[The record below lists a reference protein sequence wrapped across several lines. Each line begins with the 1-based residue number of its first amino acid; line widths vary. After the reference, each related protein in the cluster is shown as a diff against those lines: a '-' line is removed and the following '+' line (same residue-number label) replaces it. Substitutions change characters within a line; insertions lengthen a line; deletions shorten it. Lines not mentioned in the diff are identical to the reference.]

1 MTTYIL
7 PLPWIQPPITSNQ
20 QRRMHY
26 MAEARIKRQ
35 IRFTVGL
42 QAKLARLP
50 KGLARVEIVLNW
62 QPAIARARDE
72 DSLAPTLSSC
82 CDALALGHYS
92 RHPGYGLVADDTAG
106 IVTSR
111 TVIHPVA
118 KPAKFWLEIEDLS

>member
-1 MTTYIL
+1 VTTYIL
-7 PLPWIQPPITSNQ
+7 PLTWLQPPITSNQ
-20 QRRMHY
+20 QRRMHH

-50 KGLARVEIVLNW
+50 KGLARVEIILHW

-72 DSLAPTLSSC
+72 DSLAPTLKSC
-82 CDALALGHYS
+82 CDALALGKG
-92 RHPGYGLVADDTAG
+92 RNPGYGLVADDTAG

-118 KPAKFWLEIEDLS
+118 KPARFWLEIEDLS

>member
-1 MTTYIL
+1 VTFYIL

-50 KGLARVEIVLNW
+50 KGLAKVEIVLNW

-72 DSLAPTLSSC
+72 DSLAPTLKSVV
-82 CDALALGHYS
+82 DALALSKGKF
-92 RHPGYGLVADDTAG
+92 PGYGIVADDTAG

>member
-72 DSLAPTLSSC
+72 DSLAPTLKSC

>member
-7 PLPWIQPPITSNQ
+7 PLPWIQPPLTSNE

-26 MAEARIKRQ
+26 MAEARIKRG
-35 IRFTVGL
+35 IRADVGWA
-42 QAKLARLP
+42 AKAAKLP

-62 QPAIARARDE
+62 QPELRRGRDE
-72 DSLAPTLSSC
+72 DSLAPTLKSVVDS
-82 CDALALGHYS
+82 LALGKG
-92 RHPGYGLVADDTAG
+92 RNPGYGLVADDTAG

>member
-1 MTTYIL
+1 
-7 PLPWIQPPITSNQ
+7 
-20 QRRMHY
+20 MHY

-50 KGLARVEIVLNW
+50 KGLAKVEIVLNW

-72 DSLAPTLSSC
+72 DSLAPTLKSC
-82 CDALALGHYS
+82 IDALALG
-92 RHPGYGLVADDTAG
+92 RGRNPGYGLVADDTAG

-118 KPAKFWLEIEDLS
+118 KPARFWLEIEDLS